1 MNVPISKKYL
11 VYSSERRLKGVR
23 ALTIHYTANAG
34 TTAKQN
40 IDYLRKTRN
49 GLLYHFIIDLDGT
62 IYQTQELGKRAIH
75 CGSRKY
81 KPEATKF
88 FGEHDAPSYFH
99 TAEHQHTGSPNNW
112 TIGICFCHEDETG
125 KPSDKQ
131 YESLV
136 CLLAELCSMYKLSYK
151 GGIWRHY
158 DVTGK
163 VCPKYYVDNQ
173 DEFVRLLHDVGNGV
187 WKIERFRDNTPKE

>member
-1 MNVPISKKYL
+1 MSVNINKKYL
-11 VYSSERRLKGVR
+11 IYSSERKLKSVK
-23 ALTIHYTANAG
+23 ALVIHYTANAG

-40 IDYLRKTRN
+40 IDYLRSTRN

-62 IYQTQELGKRAIH
+62 IYQTQELSKRAIH

-81 KPEATKF
+81 TQEATKF
-88 FGEHDAPSYFH
+88 FGEHDAPSYYH
-99 TAEHQHTGSPNNW
+99 MPEHQHTGSPNNL
-112 TIGICFCHEDETG
+112 TIGICFCHADETG

-131 YESLV
+131 YESLIS
-136 CLLAELCSMYKLSYK
+136 LLSELCLMYKLSYR

-173 DEFVRLLHDVGNGV
+173 DEFVRLLHDVGNGA
-187 WKIERFRDNTPKE
+187 WRIERFRDNTPKE